1 MPLERF
7 ANVLKLMEMLSCGLS
22 GSEMNSIL
30 ENMERAISAG
40 LSNPKN
46 AGIVSTY
53 VNVIRERQ
61 DMVVHRDLLLN
72 IAATFILRDDEKP
85 EIINPDIH
93 KEKLEAFE
101 QMSKEAPHD
110 FFFTC
115 GYRAADALANY
126 VSTRIQGAVGVQHG
140 SNTGIEKGINPIGY
154 SPRFRASQAQERLS
168 KQVMALSKG
177 DVNEYLTIMSSS
189 IDVFLLKFEQFV
201 KDNKNG

>member
-1 MPLERF
+1 MVKRLFHRFFKKNKPSPYKLQFLFNHKGQAYYKFPKETNMPLERF

-110 FFFTC
+110 FFLL
-115 GYRAADALANY
+115 AAIEPLMPLLTMSPQEFKELWEYNTVQIQALKKALTLLD
-126 VSTRIQGAVGVQHG
+126 TRLDSG
-140 SNTGIEKGINPIGY
+140 
-154 SPRFRASQAQERLS
+154 QAKR
-168 KQVMALSKG
+168 K
-177 DVNEYLTIMSSS
+177 
-189 IDVFLLKFEQFV
+189 
-201 KDNKNG
+201 KD